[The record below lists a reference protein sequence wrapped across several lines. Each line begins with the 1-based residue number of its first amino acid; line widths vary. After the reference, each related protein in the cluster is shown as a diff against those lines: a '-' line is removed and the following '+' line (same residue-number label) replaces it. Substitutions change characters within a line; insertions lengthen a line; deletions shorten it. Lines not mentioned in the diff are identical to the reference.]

1 MQKDKQHIKSRF
13 RHSHSQPVY
22 RPPVAMRHAV
32 FLYPLVSPFIHR
44 MLQAHRH
51 AVYLDGYIVGMDVIV
66 LVVLHLF
73 LDSTRLGEYL
83 PDSRT
88 GCVIVLFAHEHIHV
102 SP

>member
-22 RPPVAMRHAV
+22 RLPFAMRHAV
-32 FLYPLVSPFIHR
+32 FLYPLVIAFIER
-44 MLQAHRH
+44 MLQTHRH
-51 AVYLDGYIVGMDVIV
+51 AMDFYRYLIGMDVIV